1 MAEAVHDAQRLKELQ
16 ALPLDRKIQISQAR
30 IIEWYQRNHGNV
42 VVSFS
47 GGKDSTVLLHLVRTI
62 FPDVPAVFSN
72 TGLEYPEIQRFVRT
86 FPNVEIVAPKMN
98 FSEVI
103 STYGYP
109 LIGKEVAEAIY
120 YARRIR
126 SQSVHVEREREREQ
140 EQHDALEAS
149 GTSRLAQN
157 AGGGLALQTGTPRT
171 ADTLSTQA
179 ERRTDGQSSAASGG
193 GTGNPTPTE
202 RPHRELADSGTSRER
217 NLGGGQRKSP
227 WTGDYSKL
235 GTWKRWDIN
244 GRRQAGVNGATITD
258 EASTQATETRTTR
271 NASSTARQNGQTG
284 EGGVFSPDS
293 QAQFGEKSIFNK
305 EKYLPLARD
314 VPIPISHLCC
324 SKMKK
329 SPMQIYQRAHK
340 VVPFLG
346 TLAEES
352 RIRQQ
357 AWIRHGCNAFDSKKP
372 QSTPIAFWT
381 EQDILQYIVE
391 YGLDLAAVYGEI
403 VGVDKDGNEYP
414 ASCSMCAGCT
424 LKCTGADRTGCVYC
438 GFGFHNEKGETRFQ
452 RIARTHPRQY
462 EYCMGGGQWVDNPAY
477 DPAAPE
483 YDGEWKNWNPK
494 KIWVPSKKGL
504 GLKTVFDMVN
514 EIYGKDFYRYE

>member
-193 GTGNPTPTE
+193 GYWKPDADGTTSPGTGRQRDFKRAE
-202 RPHRELADSGTSRER
+202 
-217 NLGGGQRKSP
+217 LGGG
-227 WTGDYSKL
+227 
-235 GTWKRWDIN
+235 
-244 GRRQAGVNGATITD
+244 
-258 EASTQATETRTTR
+258 
-271 NASSTARQNGQTG
+271 
-284 EGGVFSPDS
+284 
-293 QAQFGEKSIFNK
+293 
-305 EKYLPLARD
+305 
-314 VPIPISHLCC
+314 
-324 SKMKK
+324 
-329 SPMQIYQRAHK
+329 
-340 VVPFLG
+340 
-346 TLAEES
+346 AE
-352 RIRQQ
+352 
-357 AWIRHGCNAFDSKKP
+357 KKP
-372 QSTPIAFWT
+372 VDGRLLEARNVEAVGHQRETTSRGKWRDYHRRSLNPSDGDPDDKECFFNRKTEWT
-381 EQDILQYIVE
+381 DWRR
-391 YGLDLAAVYGEI
+391 
-403 VGVDKDGNEYP
+403 
-414 ASCSMCAGCT
+414 GC
-424 LKCTGADRTGCVYC
+424 L
-438 GFGFHNEKGETRFQ
+438 
-452 RIARTHPRQY
+452 
-462 EYCMGGGQWVDNPAY
+462 
-477 DPAAPE
+477 
-483 YDGEWKNWNPK
+483 
-494 KIWVPSKKGL
+494 
-504 GLKTVFDMVN
+504 
-514 EIYGKDFYRYE
+514 